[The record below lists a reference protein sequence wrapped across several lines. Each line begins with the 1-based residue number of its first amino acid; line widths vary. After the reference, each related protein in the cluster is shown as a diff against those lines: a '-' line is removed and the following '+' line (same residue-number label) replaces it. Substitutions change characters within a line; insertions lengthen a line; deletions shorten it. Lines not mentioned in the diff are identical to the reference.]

1 MRRAL
6 LLGAAAALAI
16 LGGCS
21 AAPAPGPAPAPDRY
35 GAPVPGRTL
44 DASGV
49 ADRPC
54 GVLRAEQLEA
64 VGLET
69 RGQLDP
75 LPAGRPACVWE
86 DSAFTQQTSLALY
99 PDRDYL
105 VDTYRARGMY
115 QLFEPVTVGGLPAV
129 LQQTTPGALTCTVT
143 TGLAVGQAADVTV
156 SEIGV
161 APGTRS
167 RSCEKATRVSEM
179 VIGNLP
185 AASPK

>member
-1 MRRAL
+1 MRRPL

-21 AAPAPGPAPAPDRY
+21 AAPTPGLAPAPDRY
-35 GAPVPGRTL
+35 GAPVPSRSL
-44 DASGV
+44 DATGV

-54 GVLRAEQLEA
+54 GVLRTEQLEA
-64 VGLET
+64 VGLRA

-86 DSAFTQQTSLALY
+86 DSAFTQQTSVALY
-99 PDRDYL
+99 PDRDYF

-143 TGLAVGQAADVTV
+143 TGIAVGQAADVTV
-156 SEIGV
+156 SEIG
-161 APGTRS
+161 AEPGTRS
-167 RSCEKATRVSEM
+167 KSCERATRVAEM

-185 AASPK
+185 ASPLK